1 VYKYSERAKCV
12 FVSGPGRLVCLI
24 QKRRVKRKRVVH
36 TKSFGY
42 YDDTSAGS
50 GEREFRLWW
59 WYQLFIAVNRN
70 LGIRKRDKYGYGEGE
85 VEKGPAC
92 FFYLRYKIPLKL
104 ISMVI
109 YIFLNIYMYTIFY
122 MVFLFDKF
130 KENLD
135 KSKTCK
141 TIYIIGIRQ
150 VSKIVKIAFAPDW
163 FY

>member
-1 VYKYSERAKCV
+1 
-12 FVSGPGRLVCLI
+12 
-24 QKRRVKRKRVVH
+24 
-36 TKSFGY
+36 
-42 YDDTSAGS
+42 
-50 GEREFRLWW
+50 
-59 WYQLFIAVNRN
+59 VNRN

-141 TIYIIGIRQ
+141 TIYIIGTRQ
-150 VSKIVKIAFAPDW
+150 VSKIVKIALALD
-163 FY
+163 